1 MAYAGSAPGWSPG
14 KITVVAVLAIIGVLA
29 IIAGILY
36 FTEPARSLPSVL
48 GTITSPAS
56 RANAHRDVRGA
67 GALIIGVIFLVA
79 AWITARSGRSAAK

>member
-1 MAYAGSAPGWSPG
+1 MAYADSASGWSPG

-48 GTITSPAS
+48 GAITSPAS
-56 RANAHRDVRGA
+56 RANAHRDLRGA
-67 GALIIGVIFLVA
+67 VALVIGVILLAA
-79 AWITARSGRSAAK
+79 AWFAARSNRSAAK

>member
-14 KITVVAVLAIIGVLA
+14 KITIVAVMAIIGILA

-56 RANAHRDVRGA
+56 RANAHRNLRGA
-67 GALIIGVIFLVA
+67 VALVIGVVLLVA
-79 AWITARSGRSAAK
+79 AWLAARSSRSAAK